1 MSAPPS
7 FSALAANFC
16 ADLDQL
22 FASVASLDPAAEERA
37 AAQLDASAA
46 TLRHRFAA
54 TVANTP
60 PSVDLE
66 IQQLSVKV
74 ANQEATL
81 ASLTGKLRSWRRT
94 LAEHEAAA
102 QAAIQARTLAPRDAT
117 TNGAPKATLPT
128 PAAEVPAADVRMTET
143 ASASGESSTSISDEE
158 EEGEESESDVDVMDV
173 DVQDLVDPVLL
184 GTDESDVA
192 SLASQATGTASALE
206 AALEMEDDE
215 DESDDEL

>member
-7 FSALAANFC
+7 FSALAASFC

-22 FASVASLDPAAEERA
+22 FASVASLDSAAEERA
-37 AAQLDASAA
+37 AARLDASAA
-46 TLRHRFAA
+46 TLRHRLAA
-54 TVANTP
+54 AVANSP
-60 PSVDLE
+60 PSANLE
-66 IQQLSVKV
+66 VQQLSVKI

-81 ASLTGKLRSWRRT
+81 ASLTGKLHSWRRA
-94 LAEHEAAA
+94 LVKHESAA
-102 QAAIQARTLAPRDAT
+102 QAAIQARTSTPRGAT
-117 TNGAPKATLPT
+117 TAGVAPKSTLLT
-128 PAAEVPAADVRMTET
+128 PAAEVPASDVPMAEAAT
-143 ASASGESSTSISDEE
+143 ASGESSTSSSDEDE
-158 EEGEESESDVDVMDV
+158 EEESESDVDDMDV